1 MQDWVYINEL
11 SVETLIGVYD
21 FERDAKQTLLL
32 DLNLAFDCKQA
43 GQTDELQYA
52 LDYDALSRR
61 VRAWS
66 VQQTFEL
73 IERFAEQL
81 CVLIHSEF
89 GIDRIQLKINKP
101 AAVDGCA
108 AVGLQIE
115 RRFNANES

>member
-1 MQDWVYINEL
+1 MQDWVYIEAL

-43 GQTDELQYA
+43 GQTDDLQYA

-66 VQQTFEL
+66 EIQTFEL
-73 IERFAEQL
+73 LERYAQQL
-81 CVLIHSEF
+81 CELIHNEF
-89 GIDRIQLKINKP
+89 GIQQVQLKINKP
-101 AAVDGCA
+101 AAVEGCT
-108 AVGLQIE
+108 AVGIRIE
-115 RRFNANES
+115 RRFNADD